1 MEPSEIK
8 RERSLGYS
16 DHSNHSRLECNTCLD
31 SLPGSFIFKMDSF
44 LEYFTSTEETLQGKK
59 QVKVEVAE
67 ELKDTCWLKERISES
82 QIQSLKENY
91 NWDVFEREMKK
102 EEVRIF
108 LTKIEFNLGDFG
120 LFLILQ
126 PKLIPR
132 AIKALK
138 LDEMPYMDYMSF
150 IRTPDGFEWKRIQD
164 QLRPF
169 LIEDRGLY
177 DIQNGENWDL

>member
-1 MEPSEIK
+1 
-8 RERSLGYS
+8 
-16 DHSNHSRLECNTCLD
+16 
-31 SLPGSFIFKMDSF
+31 MDSF
-44 LEYFTSTEETLQGKK
+44 LENFTSTEETLQEKK

-67 ELKDTCWLKERISES
+67 ELKDTCWLEERISEC

-91 NWDVFEREMKK
+91 HWDIFEREMEK
-102 EEVRIF
+102 EVGIF

-132 AIKALK
+132 VIKAVKL

-164 QLRPF
+164 KLRLF
-169 LIEDRGLY
+169 LIEDGGLY

>member
-1 MEPSEIK
+1 
-8 RERSLGYS
+8 
-16 DHSNHSRLECNTCLD
+16 
-31 SLPGSFIFKMDSF
+31 MDSF
-44 LEYFTSTEETLQGKK
+44 LEYFTSTEETLQEKK

-67 ELKDTCWLKERISES
+67 ELEDTCWLEERISES

-91 NWDVFEREMKK
+91 HWDIFEREMEK
-102 EEVRIF
+102 EEVGIF

-132 AIKALK
+132 VIKAVK
-138 LDEMPYMDYMSF
+138 LVDEMPYMDYMSF

-164 QLRPF
+164 KLRPF
-169 LIEDRGLY
+169 LIEDGGLY
-177 DIQNGENWDL
+177 NIQNGKNWDL